1 MSTPNPIVIKF
12 YLDHGT
18 KSLHFSIYHKRI
30 RHASTE
36 NSKLST
42 LRILLRLQVCSVPDI
57 ISPNFFSAVLDAS
70 ANQLDALKLF
80 KQHLGRNKDQNLC
93 ESISEE
99 LVVNRFPQE
108 NPHNFVKLDDGWKKP
123 LLKTTFI
130 DGLLPWLPF
139 VSILGRQI
147 VGSLLGFPQM
157 DGLQRFHC
165 HFHELYCICFLRF
178 FFSGFYAIVTL
189 QSIVAIVNLVF
200 VFWCQ

>member
-80 KQHLGRNKDQNLC
+80 KQHLGRKKDL
-93 ESISEE
+93 E
-99 LVVNRFPQE
+99 LVWIDSLNKIPII
-108 NPHNFVKLDDGWKKP
+108 FVKLECGWKKP
-123 LLKTTFI
+123 LLKTTVI
-130 DGLLPWLPF
+130 NGLLPWLPF

-147 VGSLLGFPQM
+147 VGSLLGFPRVCVLVLVQ
-157 DGLQRFHC
+157 
-165 HFHELYCICFLRF
+165 Y
-178 FFSGFYAIVTL
+178 SGR
-189 QSIVAIVNLVF
+189 
-200 VFWCQ
+200 WWKCR